1 MACLLVV
8 MGVSSCGKSTVA
20 AALARCLQL
29 QYVEGDELHSAA
41 NIARMR
47 SGVALTDADRRDWLD
62 ALAGH
67 LQRAQRQQMGVAMAC
82 SALKRSYRDILRRGV
97 SELLF
102 VHLRGSPALLAQR
115 EKIPAEDLVYLPASL
130 LQSQFEILEAPQAD
144 ERAMEFEVEQPPEAI
159 VQAVVAEIARRS
171 AIASAT

>member
-82 SALKRSYRDILRRGV
+82 SALRRSYRDILRRGV

-115 EKIPAEDLVYLPASL
+115 SAQRAGHYMPASL

-144 ERAMEFEVEQPPEAI
+144 ERALEFEVEQPPETI